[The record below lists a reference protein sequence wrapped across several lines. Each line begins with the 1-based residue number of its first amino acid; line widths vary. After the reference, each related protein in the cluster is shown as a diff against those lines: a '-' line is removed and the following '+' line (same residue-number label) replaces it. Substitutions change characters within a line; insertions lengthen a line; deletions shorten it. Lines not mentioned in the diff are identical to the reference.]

1 MKAVEWR
8 RRVKQE
14 RERLVGGIEAGE
26 AELLGLRL
34 RLAAEK
40 EAKQDCVELLD
51 RLLREDAGSGG
62 EDEAE

>member
-34 RLAAEK
+34 RLDAER

-51 RLLREDAGSGG
+51 RLLREDAGSGEA
-62 EDEAE
+62 EDE